1 VLGLSFLAGCS
12 NVKDWIDSIEPSE
25 TEGLIQEVPDGPP
38 LISSVDITA
47 LPEPE
52 AKPEPLSRYGNPE
65 SYLVDGITYKVKPVR
80 LGFEETGIASWYGR
94 KFHGRLTSSGEPF
107 DMFQFT
113 AAHKTIPIPAWIRV
127 TNLENDKSLV
137 VRVNDR
143 GPFKEGRVLD
153 LSWAAA
159 ERLGFSE
166 NGTVEVSYEVLTVP
180 AANTSLIANP
190 LAKVLQSVFQVTA
203 VSTEE
208 QAQKL
213 ASQIRSAIPKEQAS
227 VRVEANGFGL
237 FRVQVLPKLD
247 LSVER
252 AIYEKLVMLGWT
264 PQKSIMK

>member
-1 VLGLSFLAGCS
+1 MGS
-12 NVKDWIDSIEPSE
+12 NEPSE
-25 TEGLIQEVPDGPP
+25 TRGLIQEVPDGPP
-38 LISSVDITA
+38 LISSVDIAA

-65 SYLVDGITYKVKPVR
+65 SYLVDDVTYKVKPVR

-94 KFHGRLTSSGEPF
+94 KFHGRLTSSGESF

-113 AAHKTIPIPAWIRV
+113 AAHKTMPIPAWIRV

-166 NGTVEVSYEVLTVP
+166 NGTVEVSYEVLMVP
-180 AANTSLIANP
+180 TANSSLIANP
-190 LAKVLQSVFQVTA
+190 LAKVPQSVFQVAA
-203 VSTEE
+203 VSTEDR
-208 QAQKL
+208 AQKL
-213 ASQIRSAIPKEQAS
+213 ASQIRSAIPREQAS
-227 VRVEANGFGL
+227 VRVESNGSGL

-247 LSVER
+247 LRVES
-252 AIYEKLVMLGWT
+252 AIYEKLVILGWS